1 MATLR
6 QLEIFTAVAEYK
18 KMNLAASKLYIAQP
32 TVSQTISDLEKE
44 YGTTLFERHT
54 KELKITA
61 AGSLLLERATEIIG
75 IYESLEQSMKNTHA
89 LRPLKIG
96 ATLTIGNTM
105 MSDLIVE
112 LKKRHPDIDV
122 SVFIDNTKLLEH
134 RLLHNEL
141 DLALVEGIIMREEIY
156 TEPVFNDQL
165 ELICGIGHP
174 FAQEKSIKISE
185 LSNQDFIMRE
195 RGSGTRAILENIM
208 IRHHV
213 PFHTKWECSS
223 STAILDAVRH
233 NLGLGV
239 LSYRC
244 VKEYAAKGEI
254 KICPIENISM
264 NRFFYLCFNKNHPVT
279 SQMQDFTDMIKELS
293 TSIQRL

>member
-18 KMNLAASKLYIAQP
+18 KMNLTANKLFIAQP

-44 YGTTLFERHT
+44 YGVTLFERHAR
-54 KELKITA
+54 ELRITA
-61 AGSLLLERATEIIG
+61 AGSVLLERAKEIIG
-75 IYESLEQSMKNTHA
+75 IYENLEQSMKNIHTI
-89 LRPLKIG
+89 RPLKVG

-105 MSDLIVE
+105 MSDLI
-112 LKKRHPDIDV
+112 LKLTKECPDIDA
-122 SVFIDNTKLLEH
+122 SVFVDNTKLLEQ

-141 DLALVEGIIMREEIY
+141 DLALVEGIIMCEEIA

-165 ELICGIGHP
+165 ELICGTEHS
-174 FAQEKSIKISE
+174 FAKRDSIKITE
-185 LSNQDFIMRE
+185 LRNHDFIMRE
-195 RGSGTRAILENIM
+195 RGSGTRAIFENIM
-208 IRHHV
+208 KQHHV

-244 VKEYAAKGEI
+244 IKEYAIKGDVN
-254 KICPIENISM
+254 ICPIENVSM
-264 NRFFYLCFNKNHPVT
+264 NRFFYLCYNINHPIT
-279 SQMQDFTDMIKELS
+279 SQMQDFIDMIHDLS
-293 TSIQRL
+293 TTILR